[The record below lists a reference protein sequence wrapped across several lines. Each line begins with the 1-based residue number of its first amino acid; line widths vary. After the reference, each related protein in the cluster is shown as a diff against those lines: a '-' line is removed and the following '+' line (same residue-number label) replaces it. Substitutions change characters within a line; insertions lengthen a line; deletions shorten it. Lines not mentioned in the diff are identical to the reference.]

1 MRGRLPGIATQQRP
15 EESALGRGRPP
26 ETGASEGFPFAASE
40 ACRVFLSST
49 NVTKARLGSNPY
61 CVGHLC
67 SGQLGAVYSP
77 CVVNPANITA
87 DAGQDAGDD
96 EALAA
101 LERLV
106 SVTAGVLATLEL
118 VAERAR
124 FIAARRLEGLPW
136 GEIIPIE
143 QRPLV
148 VELTADAMQRLAE
161 ASADFR
167 RSEARAL
174 YAEGH
179 TMDAIAV
186 MFGVTRQRV
195 SSLLRCD

>member
-1 MRGRLPGIATQQRP
+1 MFGP
-15 EESALGRGRPP
+15 
-26 ETGASEGFPFAASE
+26 
-40 ACRVFLSST
+40 
-49 NVTKARLGSNPY
+49 
-61 CVGHLC
+61 LC
-67 SGQLGAVYSP
+67 TLFGVP
-77 CVVNPANITA
+77 NPAKSDAALDA
-87 DAGQDAGDD
+87 DADHD

-101 LERLV
+101 LMRLV
-106 SVTAGVLATLEL
+106 SVTAAVLETLDL

-124 FIAARRLEGLPW
+124 FIADRRLEGMPW
-136 GEIIPIE
+136 GEIVPIE

-167 RSEARAL
+167 RNEARAL

-179 TMDAIAV
+179 TMDAIAA

-195 SSLLRCD
+195 SSLLRGE

>member
-1 MRGRLPGIATQQRP
+1 MYPLWVP
-15 EESALGRGRPP
+15 
-26 ETGASEGFPFAASE
+26 
-40 ACRVFLSST
+40 
-49 NVTKARLGSNPY
+49 
-61 CVGHLC
+61 
-67 SGQLGAVYSP
+67 
-77 CVVNPANITA
+77 NPANS
-87 DAGQDAGDD
+87 DAAVDQDTGED

-101 LERLV
+101 LKRLV

-118 VAERAR
+118 VASRAT
-124 FIAARRLEGLPW
+124 FVVDRRLEGLPW
-136 GEIIPIE
+136 GEIVPLE

-179 TMDAIAV
+179 TMDAIAS

-195 SSLLRCD
+195 SSLLRGE